1 MSEGRTLKK
10 IVKNILEENMFV
22 RKPRKRWKDDVENV
36 T

>member
-10 IVKNILEENMFV
+10 IVRNILEGNILV